1 MVIIFG
7 HVDGSNEP
15 QKGQV
20 LFFLLWSALVVTADA
35 KKSRMTTTIVCTHG
49 NGFFFHQFTFVG
61 YSYSTSIR
69 ISTYTLL
76 AYQKSLSEPSIMR
89 LKQKSV
95 RNVNA
100 TFTTEN

>member
-35 KKSRMTTTIVCTHG
+35 KKKPYDNDNCVHSWERC
-49 NGFFFHQFTFVG
+49 FFHQFTFVG